1 MYAQRV
7 HKYLRSETGVVRI
20 WLSTYTLQETPSI
33 MDWGQTIATIA
44 SVLAVGVG
52 LLAYITRQFN
62 RIGDQLDGLD
72 GRLQNVET
80 EQARFHERF
89 NRIDDRFDRV
99 DDRIDD
105 RFDRIDDR
113 FDQVRDRFSQVDEHF
128 DRVDA
133 RLDRLEERLEA
144 GLQDVRGDLQD
155 VKTEQARM
163 LGFLEG
169 RGIMVKA
176 TPDAEPAT

>member
-1 MYAQRV
+1 
-7 HKYLRSETGVVRI
+7 
-20 WLSTYTLQETPSI
+20 

-62 RIGDQLDGLD
+62 RIGDQIDGLD

-80 EQARFHERF
+80 EQARFNERFDRIDDHF
-89 NRIDDRFDRV
+89 NRIEDRFDRV
-99 DDRIDD
+99 DDR
-105 RFDRIDDR
+105 
-113 FDQVRDRFSQVDEHF
+113 F
-128 DRVDA
+128 DRVEA
-133 RLDRLEERLEA
+133 RLEE
-144 GLQDVRGDLQD
+144 GLQDVRGDLQN

-169 RGIMVKA
+169 RGIMGRA